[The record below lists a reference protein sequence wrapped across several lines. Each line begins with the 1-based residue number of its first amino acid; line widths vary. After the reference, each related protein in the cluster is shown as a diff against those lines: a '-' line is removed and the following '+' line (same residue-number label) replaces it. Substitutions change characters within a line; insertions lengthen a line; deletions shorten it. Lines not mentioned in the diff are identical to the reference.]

1 MTTEGGRLAR
11 LGFVDVEAARR
22 RLEAVAG
29 SDVPVDDLATA
40 VGGAADPDLAADGLA
55 RLAQALPRGELSRF
69 RAALTSPDGTCER
82 LVAVLG
88 ASAASSVAAARSASS
103 PATSSTDTAPD
114 RSRAAI
120 DSSRRR

>member
-11 LGFVDVEAARR
+11 LGFVDVDAARR

-29 SDVPVDDLATA
+29 AVVPVDDLATA

-55 RLAQALPRGELSRF
+55 RLAQALPDGELPAF

-82 LVAVLG
+82 LVGVLG
-88 ASAASSVAAARSASS
+88 ASAALGDHLARH
-103 PATSSTDTAPD
+103 PEHW
-114 RSRAAI
+114 REL
-120 DSSRRR
+120 